1 MATMVRHER
10 RLAHAARKGP
20 ERARLR
26 GEVLRLGELLGWQA
40 QDIILFTEA
49 LVQQSWRQCG
59 TAEFAAVLE
68 EQRSLLAAVAAK
80 AIRRLAREQD
90 RAQEAW
96 TANAGAATQGV
107 PYADRH

>member
-10 RLAHAARKGP
+10 RLAQAARKGS
-20 ERARLR
+20 ERAQLR

-49 LVQQSWRQCG
+49 LVQQPWRHCG

-68 EQRSLLAAVAAK
+68 EERSLLTAVAAK
-80 AIRRLAREQD
+80 AVRRRARERD
-90 RAQEAW
+90 RAPGVG
-96 TANAGAATQGV
+96 TAHAGAVAQED